1 MPSPVVGDNNAQSS
15 GSSKRKG
22 LRSSIACTRCNISKC
37 KCDVASRGSPCSRC
51 KKRNYSDC
59 TPIQSRRGTYERKT
73 SHNRQLSSVLN
84 PSEIL
89 DSSSANADISTFPD
103 TSTFAKS
110 SSSLPIVSNCTIS
123 PDQAIEGTK
132 AQLSLRSSASPPL
145 PTVAETTTL
154 DNPPLEGSG
163 QDDMDLIELTEQLDA
178 EEVINFINRPSY
190 EMVLTR
196 ELSTSPD
203 AWVNPSLVST
213 IGSGTIKS
221 LLNHAMQSY
230 DAQQSKEW
238 SIYFKSFFDNVA
250 ATAGKRTILYFGE
263 SFPVSW
269 LLQHLQ
275 KIKGQIRIE
284 RPRITEVHVPPGKHP
299 PDVEEAKIAYLSSQG
314 CFIKPPPEVVHQ
326 LFATYFETV
335 HNVYPILNRNDFMN
349 QYKANHVPWLL
360 FHSILFAASSYCR
373 ISLLCSD
380 GLYRTRREARMN
392 FYRRAKSLFDLSY
405 EKNKIALIQSALLLS
420 FWGGSP
426 DDYWNSI
433 SWINM
438 AVNIAESLGMH
449 RSTST
454 LDIAVDERA
463 LWRRIWWCLVARD
476 SFCASLQGK
485 PLRINLSQ
493 CDVEPLSLAD
503 FDSDCNP
510 PGTDIWGTRCI
521 EHALYVIENCKL
533 SLILR
538 TIVQARDTRYIDTEF
553 VLHMHKELQDWVHQ
567 MPDQLKVHLVSPESP
582 AYVFCAALSLVYNH
596 HLIYLHQTAPPEC
609 EISLPVAKEAVS
621 NIAEFGSTL
630 VTLSVI
636 PFIPQDSLASFFM
649 AIVMLFTQM
658 QDEKSED
665 RMGLLRMQLNV
676 CEMIVHQSQDH
687 WDHADWIL
695 AISESLRQKLDS
707 GSDKQ
712 ESNNLPTKMLTAC
725 GSRSDDLN
733 VTSGS
738 NIIGPKTSTCDMGMD
753 ESAQGH
759 DLPNYLAIS
768 TEGETSLQG
777 LNVWSLLEGYSSAVG
792 T

>member
-1 MPSPVVGDNNAQSS
+1 MPSPAVGYYNTQFS
-15 GSSKRKG
+15 GSNKKKG

-73 SHNRQLSSVLN
+73 SLNRLVSRILN
-84 PSEIL
+84 PSEL
-89 DSSSANADISTFPD
+89 VDSSSATGDASA
-103 TSTFAKS
+103 FAKS
-110 SSSLPIVSNCTIS
+110 SPSLPIVSTCTIS
-123 PDQAIEGTK
+123 PDQAMEGTSE
-132 AQLSLRSSASPPL
+132 QLSMMSSASPPL
-145 PTVAETTTL
+145 STVRGTI
-154 DNPPLEGSG
+154 NPRPEANG
-163 QDDMDLIELTEQLDA
+163 QDDMNLIELTEQLDA
-178 EEVINFINRPSY
+178 DEVINFINQSSY
-190 EMVLTR
+190 EMLLAR
-196 ELSTSPD
+196 EPSKSPD
-203 AWVNPSLVST
+203 TWVNPSLVST
-213 IGSGTIKS
+213 IGSRTIS
-221 LLNHAMQSY
+221 TLLNHTIQSY

-275 KIKGQIRIE
+275 KIKGQIRIQ
-284 RPRITEVHVPPGKHP
+284 RPWITEVHVPPGKHP
-299 PDVEEAKIAYLSSQG
+299 PDMEEAKIVYLSSQR

-326 LFATYFETV
+326 LFAAYFQTV
-335 HNVYPILNRNDFMN
+335 HNVYPILNRNDFME
-349 QYKANHVPWLL
+349 QYKSNHIPWLL

-380 GLYRTRREARMN
+380 GLHTTRREARMN

-405 EKNKIALIQSALLLS
+405 EKNKIVLIQSALLLS

-493 CDVEPLSLAD
+493 CDVESLSLAD

-510 PGTDIWGTRCI
+510 PGMDIWGARSI
-521 EHALYVIENCKL
+521 EHSLYVIENCKL

-553 VLHMHKELQDWVHQ
+553 VMHMHKELQDWVHQ

-609 EISLPVAKEAVS
+609 EISLRVAKEAVS

-658 QDEKSED
+658 QDEKSKD
-665 RMGLLRMQLNV
+665 RMRLLRMQLNV

-707 GSDKQ
+707 RSDKK
-712 ESNNLPTKMLTAC
+712 EHDNLPTNTTAS
-725 GSRSDDLN
+725 GSRSDNLGS
-733 VTSGS
+733 VTSRS
-738 NIIGPKTSTCDMGMD
+738 NMISSKTSASDMD
-753 ESAQGH
+753 VDDLAQGH
-759 DLPNYLAIS
+759 DLPNYLAMS
-768 TEGETSLQG
+768 TERQFCK
-777 LNVWSLLEGYSSAVG
+777 V
-792 T
+792 